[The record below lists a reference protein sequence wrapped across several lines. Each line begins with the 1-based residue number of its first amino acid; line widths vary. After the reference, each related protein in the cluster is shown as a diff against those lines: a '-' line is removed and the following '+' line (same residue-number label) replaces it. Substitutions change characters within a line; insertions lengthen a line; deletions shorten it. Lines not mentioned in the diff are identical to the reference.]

1 MPPFFAITPLALAA
15 GFLAG
20 LAAGWWA
27 QDGRIDAL
35 KNQHAATLAQ
45 SKAAAAQTETQLLKA
60 VQDAQTQ
67 AVFRAKVVRRDA
79 RASADALERLR
90 DDLARVRA
98 AALAATPPA
107 CPEPRPALGELLA
120 ECAAELRDVAEKA
133 DRHVSD
139 VRTLVD
145 AWPAASD

>member
-1 MPPFFAITPLALAA
+1 MPFSLTHLVFAL
-15 GFLAG
+15 G
-20 LAAGWWA
+20 LVVGLTTGWGV
-27 QDGRIDAL
+27 QTSRIDAL
-35 KNQHAATLAQ
+35 KSQHAATLAQ
-45 SKAAAAQTETQLLKA
+45 SKAAAAQTENYLLKA

-90 DDLARVRA
+90 DELGRVRA
-98 AALAATPPA
+98 AAIAATPPA
-107 CPEPRPALGELLA
+107 CPQPRPALGELLA

>member
-1 MPPFFAITPLALAA
+1 MMPFSLAPLTFAI
-15 GFLAG
+15 G
-20 LAAGWWA
+20 LVVGLITGWGV
-27 QDGRIDAL
+27 QTSRIDAL
-35 KNQHAATLAQ
+35 KSQHAATLAQ
-45 SKAAAAQTETQLLKA
+45 SKAAAAQTETHLLKA
-60 VQDAQTQ
+60 VQDAQDQ

-107 CPEPRPALGELLA
+107 CPEPRPAIGELLA

-139 VRTLVD
+139 LRTLVD